1 MGAGGGG
8 IDATLFDIET
18 KLAVDEVKALVKF
31 DRKEGSVCFGSSN
44 GTVSLGASLAFASSA
59 PFGFSLGFSTKGS
72 TVGSGI
78 GLQKL
83 SIHKKRN
90 HIHG

>member
-18 KLAVDEVKALVKF
+18 RLAVDEVKALVKF
-31 DRKEGSVCFGSSN
+31 ERNDGSVCLGSSN
-44 GTVSLGASLAFASSA
+44 GSVSLGASLAFASSA
-59 PFGFSLGFSTKGS
+59 PFGFSFGFSTGGGS

-83 SIHKKRN
+83 PI
-90 HIHG
+90 